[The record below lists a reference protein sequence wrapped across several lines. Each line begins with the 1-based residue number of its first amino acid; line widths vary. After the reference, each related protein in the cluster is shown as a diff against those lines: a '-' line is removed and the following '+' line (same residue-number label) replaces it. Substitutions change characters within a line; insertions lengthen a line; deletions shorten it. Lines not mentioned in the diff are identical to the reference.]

1 MPLEMHSPMKKA
13 LEVFERTRFGLVP
26 ILEKKDRL
34 EDEEGDSLKVVTA
47 SLAIRDILPLIAKAN
62 LSIPI
67 KEVSSQLI
75 SVDGKTSVRIA
86 LDYMLNNSIRNIG
99 IREELCDHD
108 YSGRVGSAES
118 GRKSKLPHIINDR
131 KILEFLLSHN
141 GREVLLKDGIP
152 GLADI
157 NINNN
162 LDIISPTTIK
172 SNTTVSRVAELLMDI
187 HNPCLILES
196 NEKEE
201 GEHN

>member
-1 MPLEMHSPMKKA
+1 MNRS
-13 LEVFERTRFGLVP
+13 G
-26 ILEKKDRL
+26 
-34 EDEEGDSLKVVTA
+34 
-47 SLAIRDILPLIAKAN
+47 
-62 LSIPI
+62 
-67 KEVSSQLI
+67 
-75 SVDGKTSVRIA
+75 
-86 LDYMLNNSIRNIG
+86 
-99 IREELCDHD
+99 
-108 YSGRVGSAES
+108 YSGGVGSAES

-162 LDIISPTTIK
+162 LDIISPTTVK
-172 SNTTVSRVAELLMDI
+172 SNTTVSRAAELLMDI

-201 GEHN
+201 GEHNYIITPWDIVMKTLKSDHIIGGSSSLAS